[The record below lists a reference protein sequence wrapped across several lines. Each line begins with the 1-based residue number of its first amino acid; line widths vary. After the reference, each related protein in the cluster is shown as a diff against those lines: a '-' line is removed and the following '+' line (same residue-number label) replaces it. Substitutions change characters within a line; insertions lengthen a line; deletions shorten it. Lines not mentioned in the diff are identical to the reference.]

1 MDNKGSIEHHFQ
13 RQRDLLLMEYE
24 YEKSEFERLSGEQGV
39 MRRVARGQ
47 CWFPVRLGRSYYNS
61 LNRFVVE
68 VARDEVADEVDSA
81 FEYGC
86 QVRFFYEALDGK
98 IIYRN
103 FPAMVSFCDGCH
115 MAVVLPSTSALKE
128 IDGVARL
135 GVDLAFDE
143 TSFAAMREALDDV
156 ASAKGSRLA
165 ELRDV
170 LCGFV
175 APGFRELQPMMFP
188 WLNASQQRA
197 VNKTLCCRDVMVVH
211 GPPGTGK
218 TTTLVEA
225 VYETL
230 RREPQVMVCAQSNA
244 AVDWICGK
252 LIDRGVPV
260 LRVGNPARVDD
271 KVLSATYERQFEAH
285 PDYPELWGVRKAIRE
300 VAAGRRRMSRAD
312 ASALS
317 NRLHNLRRRA
327 VELEVK
333 IQVEIFESAR
343 VVASTLVG
351 SDNAVLKGRRFTT
364 LYIDEA
370 GQALEAACWIAI
382 RKADRVIFA
391 GDHCQLPPTVK
402 SVEAERAGLS
412 RSLMESVVDKCRS
425 AVELLTVQ
433 YRMNEAIMRFSSDWF
448 YGGRLQAAEE
458 VKCRGILDFDSP
470 VEWLDTSEMDFSAK
484 YVSATGGRVNPDEGE
499 FMLDSLEAYIKRI
512 GEKRVED
519 ENLDF
524 AVISPYKAQVSWLRR
539 NAKKRKVLRR
549 LKGKIAINTIDGFQ
563 GQERDVVFISLVRSN
578 DDGKIGFLSDLRR
591 MNVAMT
597 RARMKLVII
606 GSAATLTRH
615 PFYEKLFLSQK
626 KENGV
631 KKVSEISDGE
641 SMCCEKKLKKRVK
654 KDAEKFGGKGKRQYL
669 CNRKSETDRWS

>member
-1 MDNKGSIEHHFQ
+1 
-13 RQRDLLLMEYE
+13 MEYE

-68 VARDEVADEVDSA
+68 VARDEVADDVDSA
-81 FEYGC
+81 FEYGR

-103 FPAMVSFCDGCH
+103 FQAMVSFCDGCH

-175 APGFRELQPMMFP
+175 APGFRELQPMTFP

-300 VAAGRRRMSRAD
+300 VSAGRRRMSRAD

-470 VEWLDTSEMDFSAK
+470 VEWLDTSEMDFSEK

-539 NAKKRKVLRR
+539 NAKKRNVLRR

-641 SMCCEKKLKKRVK
+641 SMCCEK
-654 KDAEKFGGKGKRQYL
+654 
-669 CNRKSETDRWS
+669 S

>member
-1 MDNKGSIEHHFQ
+1 
-13 RQRDLLLMEYE
+13 MEYE

-68 VARDEVADEVDSA
+68 VARDEVADDVDSA
-81 FEYGC
+81 FEYGR

-103 FPAMVSFCDGCH
+103 FPAMVSFCDGGH

-143 TSFAAMREALDDV
+143 TSFAAIREALDDV

-175 APGFRELQPMMFP
+175 APGFRELQPMTFP

-300 VAAGRRRMSRAD
+300 VAAGRRRMPRAD

-470 VEWLDTSEMDFSAK
+470 VEWLDTSEMDFSEK

-539 NAKKRKVLRR
+539 NAKKRNVLRR

-641 SMCCEKKLKKRVK
+641 SMRCEK
-654 KDAEKFGGKGKRQYL
+654 
-669 CNRKSETDRWS
+669 S

>member
-1 MDNKGSIEHHFQ
+1 
-13 RQRDLLLMEYE
+13 MEYE

-68 VARDEVADEVDSA
+68 VARDEVADDVDSA
-81 FEYGC
+81 FEYGR

-103 FPAMVSFCDGCH
+103 FPAMVSFCDGGH

-128 IDGVARL
+128 IDGVAHL

-175 APGFRELQPMMFP
+175 APGFRELQPMTFP
-188 WLNASQQRA
+188 WLNASQQQA

-300 VAAGRRRMSRAD
+300 VSAGRRRMSRAD

-317 NRLHNLRRRA
+317 NRLHNLRHRA

-448 YGGRLQAAEE
+448 YGGRLQVAEE

-470 VEWLDTSEMDFSAK
+470 VEWLDTSEMDFSEK

-539 NAKKRKVLRR
+539 NAKKRNVLRR

-631 KKVSEISDGE
+631 KKSFRNKWRRINV
-641 SMCCEKKLKKRVK
+641 L
-654 KDAEKFGGKGKRQYL
+654 
-669 CNRKSETDRWS
+669 

>member
-1 MDNKGSIEHHFQ
+1 
-13 RQRDLLLMEYE
+13 MEYE

-68 VARDEVADEVDSA
+68 VARDEVADDVDSA
-81 FEYGC
+81 FEYGR

-103 FPAMVSFCDGCH
+103 FPAMVSFCDGGH

-156 ASAKGSRLA
+156 AAAKGSRLA

-175 APGFRELQPMMFP
+175 APGFRELQPMTFP

-300 VAAGRRRMSRAD
+300 VSAGRRRMSRAD

-470 VEWLDTSEMDFSAK
+470 VEWLDTSEMDFSEK

-539 NAKKRKVLRR
+539 NAKKRNVLRR

-631 KKVSEISDGE
+631 KKVSGISGGE
-641 SMCCEKKLKKRVK
+641 SKCCEK
-654 KDAEKFGGKGKRQYL
+654 
-669 CNRKSETDRWS
+669 S

>member
-1 MDNKGSIEHHFQ
+1 
-13 RQRDLLLMEYE
+13 
-24 YEKSEFERLSGEQGV
+24 

-68 VARDEVADEVDSA
+68 VARDEVADDVDSA
-81 FEYGC
+81 FEYGR

-103 FPAMVSFCDGCH
+103 FPAMVSFCDGGH

-175 APGFRELQPMMFP
+175 APGFRELQPMTFP

-312 ASALS
+312 ALALS

-333 IQVEIFESAR
+333 IQVEIFEGAR

-470 VEWLDTSEMDFSAK
+470 VEWLDTSEMDFSEK

-539 NAKKRKVLRR
+539 NAKKRNVLRR

-641 SMCCEKKLKKRVK
+641 SRCCEK
-654 KDAEKFGGKGKRQYL
+654 
-669 CNRKSETDRWS
+669 S

>member
-1 MDNKGSIEHHFQ
+1 
-13 RQRDLLLMEYE
+13 MEKE
-24 YEKSEFERLSGEQGV
+24 AFRKQTERVGLGRKV
-39 MRRVARGQ
+39 KRGDA
-47 CWFPVRLGRSYYNS
+47 WFPLSVGRTYYNS
-61 LNRFVVE
+61 LNQYCVE
-68 VARDEVADEVDSA
+68 VTRTADQDIEHN
-81 FEYGC
+81 FEYGKPVVFWTVDEPTTATPAA
-86 QVRFFYEALDGK
+86 QGGVRYFNFTGTVSYVDGD
-98 IIYRN
+98 R
-103 FPAMVSFCDGCH
+103 MVVTIPEGHAFDLQG
-115 MAVVLPSTSALKE
+115 STKP
-128 IDGVARL
+128 IGVQL
-135 GVDLAFDE
+135 FFDE
-143 TSFAAMREALDDV
+143 TSYRCMFEALDRV
-156 ASAKGSRLA
+156 MKAKNGRLA
-165 ELRDV
+165 YLRD
-170 LCGFV
+170 LFYTNMK
-175 APGFRELQPMMFP
+175 PQTLSFEPMRFP
-188 WLNASQQRA
+188 WLNTTQEHA
-197 VNKTLCCRDVMVVH
+197 VNEVLRAKDVMVVH

-225 VYETL
+225 IHETL
-230 RREPQVMVCAQSNA
+230 LRESQVMVCAQSNA

-300 VAAGRRRMSRAD
+300 VSAGRRRMSRAD

-333 IQVEIFESAR
+333 IQVEIFEGAR

-382 RKADRVIFA
+382 RKANRVIFA

-470 VEWLDTSEMDFSAK
+470 VEWLDTSEMDFSEK

-539 NAKKRKVLRR
+539 NAKKRNVLRR

-631 KKVSEISDGE
+631 KKVSEISGGE
-641 SMCCEKKLKKRVK
+641 SMCCEK
-654 KDAEKFGGKGKRQYL
+654 
-669 CNRKSETDRWS
+669 S

>member
-1 MDNKGSIEHHFQ
+1 
-13 RQRDLLLMEYE
+13 
-24 YEKSEFERLSGEQGV
+24 

-68 VARDEVADEVDSA
+68 VARDEVADDVDSA
-81 FEYGC
+81 FEYGR

-103 FPAMVSFCDGCH
+103 FPAMVSFCDGGH

-175 APGFRELQPMMFP
+175 APGFRELQPMTFP

-333 IQVEIFESAR
+333 IQVEIFEGAR

-470 VEWLDTSEMDFSAK
+470 VEWLDTSEMDFSEK

-539 NAKKRKVLRR
+539 NAKKRNVLRR
-549 LKGKIAINTIDGFQ
+549 LKGKISINTIDGFQ

-631 KKVSEISDGE
+631 KKVSEISGGE
-641 SMCCEKKLKKRVK
+641 SMCCEK
-654 KDAEKFGGKGKRQYL
+654 
-669 CNRKSETDRWS
+669 S

>member
-1 MDNKGSIEHHFQ
+1 
-13 RQRDLLLMEYE
+13 MEYE

-68 VARDEVADEVDSA
+68 VARDEVADDVDSA
-81 FEYGC
+81 FEYGR

-103 FPAMVSFCDGCH
+103 FPAMVSFCDGGH

-175 APGFRELQPMMFP
+175 APGFRELQPMTFP

-260 LRVGNPARVDD
+260 LRVGNPVRVDD

-300 VAAGRRRMSRAD
+300 VAAGRRRMPRAD

-470 VEWLDTSEMDFSAK
+470 VEWLDTSEMDFSEK

-499 FMLDSLEAYIKRI
+499 SMLDSLEAYIKRI

-539 NAKKRKVLRR
+539 NAKKRNVLRR

-641 SMCCEKKLKKRVK
+641 SMCCEK
-654 KDAEKFGGKGKRQYL
+654 
-669 CNRKSETDRWS
+669 S

>member
-1 MDNKGSIEHHFQ
+1 
-13 RQRDLLLMEYE
+13 MEYE

-68 VARDEVADEVDSA
+68 VARDEVADDVDSA
-81 FEYGC
+81 FEYGR

-103 FPAMVSFCDGCH
+103 FPAMVSFCDGGH

-143 TSFAAMREALDDV
+143 TSFAAMCEALDDV

-175 APGFRELQPMMFP
+175 APGFRELQPMTFP

-300 VAAGRRRMSRAD
+300 VSAGRRRMSRAD

-470 VEWLDTSEMDFSAK
+470 VEWLDTSEMDFSEK

-539 NAKKRKVLRR
+539 NAKKRNVLRR

-626 KENGV
+626 KENGM
-631 KKVSEISDGE
+631 KK
-641 SMCCEKKLKKRVK
+641 
-654 KDAEKFGGKGKRQYL
+654 KFPK
-669 CNRKSETDRWS
+669 

>member
-1 MDNKGSIEHHFQ
+1 
-13 RQRDLLLMEYE
+13 MEYE

-68 VARDEVADEVDSA
+68 VARDEVADDVDSA
-81 FEYGC
+81 FEYGR

-103 FPAMVSFCDGCH
+103 FPAMVSFCDGGH

-175 APGFRELQPMMFP
+175 APGFRELQPMTFP

-300 VAAGRRRMSRAD
+300 VSAGRRRMSRAD

-470 VEWLDTSEMDFSAK
+470 VEWLDTSEMDFSEK

-539 NAKKRKVLRR
+539 NAKKRNVLRR

-631 KKVSEISDGE
+631 KKVSEISNGE
-641 SMCCEKKLKKRVK
+641 SMCCEK
-654 KDAEKFGGKGKRQYL
+654 
-669 CNRKSETDRWS
+669 N

>member
-1 MDNKGSIEHHFQ
+1 
-13 RQRDLLLMEYE
+13 MEYE

-68 VARDEVADEVDSA
+68 VARDEVADDVDSA
-81 FEYGC
+81 FEYGR

-175 APGFRELQPMMFP
+175 APGFRELQPMTFP

-470 VEWLDTSEMDFSAK
+470 VEWLDTSEMDFSEK

-539 NAKKRKVLRR
+539 NAKKRNVLRR

-631 KKVSEISDGE
+631 KKVSEISNGE
-641 SMCCEKKLKKRVK
+641 SMCCEK
-654 KDAEKFGGKGKRQYL
+654 
-669 CNRKSETDRWS
+669 S

>member
-1 MDNKGSIEHHFQ
+1 
-13 RQRDLLLMEYE
+13 MEYE

-81 FEYGC
+81 FEYGR

-103 FPAMVSFCDGCH
+103 FPAMVSFCDGGH

-156 ASAKGSRLA
+156 AAAKGSRLA
-165 ELRDV
+165 ELRNV

-175 APGFRELQPMMFP
+175 APGFRELQPMTFP

-300 VAAGRRRMSRAD
+300 VSAGRRRMSRAD

-458 VKCRGILDFDSP
+458 VKCQGILDFDSP
-470 VEWLDTSEMDFSAK
+470 VEWLDTSEMDFSEK

-539 NAKKRKVLRR
+539 NAKKRNVLRR

-641 SMCCEKKLKKRVK
+641 SMRCEK
-654 KDAEKFGGKGKRQYL
+654 
-669 CNRKSETDRWS
+669 S

>member
-1 MDNKGSIEHHFQ
+1 MVAEGNDRLRFQ
-13 RQRDLLLMEYE
+13 RQRDLLRMEYE

-68 VARDEVADEVDSA
+68 VARDEVADDVDSA
-81 FEYGC
+81 FEYGR

-103 FPAMVSFCDGCH
+103 FQAMVSFCDGCH

-175 APGFRELQPMMFP
+175 APGFRELQPMTFP

-312 ASALS
+312 ALALS

-470 VEWLDTSEMDFSAK
+470 VEWLDTSEMDFSEK

-539 NAKKRKVLRR
+539 NAKKRNVLRR

-578 DDGKIGFLSDLRR
+578 DVGKIGFLSDLRR

-631 KKVSEISDGE
+631 KKVSEISGGE
-641 SMCCEKKLKKRVK
+641 SMCCEK
-654 KDAEKFGGKGKRQYL
+654 
-669 CNRKSETDRWS
+669 S

>member
-470 VEWLDTSEMDFSAK
+470 VEWLDTSEMDFSEK

-631 KKVSEISDGE
+631 KKVSEISGGE
-641 SMCCEKKLKKRVK
+641 SMCCEK
-654 KDAEKFGGKGKRQYL
+654 
-669 CNRKSETDRWS
+669 S

>member
-1 MDNKGSIEHHFQ
+1 
-13 RQRDLLLMEYE
+13 
-24 YEKSEFERLSGEQGV
+24 

-68 VARDEVADEVDSA
+68 VARDEVADDVDSA
-81 FEYGC
+81 FEYGR

-103 FPAMVSFCDGCH
+103 FPAMVSFCDGGH

-175 APGFRELQPMMFP
+175 APGFRELQPMTFP

-300 VAAGRRRMSRAD
+300 VSAGRRRMSRAD
-312 ASALS
+312 ALALS

-470 VEWLDTSEMDFSAK
+470 VEWLDTSEMDFSEK

-539 NAKKRKVLRR
+539 NAKKRNVLRR

-615 PFYEKLFLSQK
+615 PFYEKLFLSQN

-631 KKVSEISDGE
+631 KKVSGISDGE
-641 SMCCEKKLKKRVK
+641 SMCCEK
-654 KDAEKFGGKGKRQYL
+654 
-669 CNRKSETDRWS
+669 S

>member
-1 MDNKGSIEHHFQ
+1 
-13 RQRDLLLMEYE
+13 MEYE

-68 VARDEVADEVDSA
+68 VARDEVADDVDSA
-81 FEYGC
+81 FEYGR

-103 FPAMVSFCDGCH
+103 FPAMVSFCDGGH

-143 TSFAAMREALDDV
+143 TSFAAMCEALDDV

-175 APGFRELQPMMFP
+175 APGFRELQPMTFP

-300 VAAGRRRMSRAD
+300 VSAGRRRMSRAD

-470 VEWLDTSEMDFSAK
+470 VEWLDTSEMDFSEK

-539 NAKKRKVLRR
+539 NAKKRNVLRR

-631 KKVSEISDGE
+631 KKSFRN
-641 SMCCEKKLKKRVK
+641 K
-654 KDAEKFGGKGKRQYL
+654 
-669 CNRKSETDRWS
+669 

>member
-1 MDNKGSIEHHFQ
+1 
-13 RQRDLLLMEYE
+13 
-24 YEKSEFERLSGEQGV
+24 

-68 VARDEVADEVDSA
+68 VARDEVADDVDSA
-81 FEYGC
+81 FEYGR

-103 FPAMVSFCDGCH
+103 FLAMVSFCDGGH

-143 TSFAAMREALDDV
+143 TSFAAMREALGDV

-300 VAAGRRRMSRAD
+300 VSAGRRRMSRAD

-333 IQVEIFESAR
+333 IQVEIFEGAR

-425 AVELLTVQ
+425 AVEPLTVQ

-470 VEWLDTSEMDFSAK
+470 VEWLDTSEMDFSEK

-539 NAKKRKVLRR
+539 NAKKRNVLRR

-626 KENGV
+626 KENGA
-631 KKVSEISDGE
+631 KKVSGISGGE
-641 SMCCEKKLKKRVK
+641 SMCCEK
-654 KDAEKFGGKGKRQYL
+654 
-669 CNRKSETDRWS
+669 S

>member
-1 MDNKGSIEHHFQ
+1 
-13 RQRDLLLMEYE
+13 MEYE

-68 VARDEVADEVDSA
+68 VARDEVADDVDSA
-81 FEYGC
+81 FEYGR

-103 FPAMVSFCDGCH
+103 FPAMVSFCDGGH

-175 APGFRELQPMMFP
+175 APGFRELQPMTFP
-188 WLNASQQRA
+188 WLNASQQQA

-300 VAAGRRRMSRAD
+300 LVAGRRRMSRAD

-343 VVASTLVG
+343 VEASTLVG

-470 VEWLDTSEMDFSAK
+470 VEWLDTSEMDFSEK

-539 NAKKRKVLRR
+539 NAKKRNVLRR

-641 SMCCEKKLKKRVK
+641 SMCC
-654 KDAEKFGGKGKRQYL
+654 GK
-669 CNRKSETDRWS
+669 S

>member
-1 MDNKGSIEHHFQ
+1 
-13 RQRDLLLMEYE
+13 MEYE

-81 FEYGC
+81 FEYGR

-103 FPAMVSFCDGCH
+103 FLAMVSFCDGCH

-143 TSFAAMREALDDV
+143 TSFAAMRDALDDV

-175 APGFRELQPMMFP
+175 APGFRELQPMTFP
-188 WLNASQQRA
+188 WLNASQQQA

-300 VAAGRRRMSRAD
+300 LVAGRRRMSRAD

-470 VEWLDTSEMDFSAK
+470 LEWLDTSEMDFSEK
-484 YVSATGGRVNPDEGE
+484 YVSATGGRVNSDEGE

-539 NAKKRKVLRR
+539 NAKKRNVLRR

-631 KKVSEISDGE
+631 KKVSEISDG
-641 SMCCEKKLKKRVK
+641 
-654 KDAEKFGGKGKRQYL
+654 
-669 CNRKSETDRWS
+669 

>member
-1 MDNKGSIEHHFQ
+1 
-13 RQRDLLLMEYE
+13 MEYE

-68 VARDEVADEVDSA
+68 VARDEVADDVDSA
-81 FEYGC
+81 FEYGR

-103 FPAMVSFCDGCH
+103 FPAMVSFCDGGH

-156 ASAKGSRLA
+156 AAAKGSRLA

-175 APGFRELQPMMFP
+175 APGFRELQPMTFP

-300 VAAGRRRMSRAD
+300 VSAGRRRMSRAD

-470 VEWLDTSEMDFSAK
+470 VEWLDTSEMDFSEK

-539 NAKKRKVLRR
+539 NAKKRNVLRR

-626 KENGV
+626 KGNGV
-631 KKVSEISDGE
+631 KKVSGISNGE
-641 SMCCEKKLKKRVK
+641 SMCCEK
-654 KDAEKFGGKGKRQYL
+654 
-669 CNRKSETDRWS
+669 S

>member
-1 MDNKGSIEHHFQ
+1 
-13 RQRDLLLMEYE
+13 MEYE

-81 FEYGC
+81 FEYGR

-103 FPAMVSFCDGCH
+103 FPAMVSFCDGGH

-156 ASAKGSRLA
+156 AAAKGSRLA

-300 VAAGRRRMSRAD
+300 VSAGRRRMSRAD

-470 VEWLDTSEMDFSAK
+470 VEWLDTSEMDFSEK

-539 NAKKRKVLRR
+539 NAKKRNVLRR

-641 SMCCEKKLKKRVK
+641 SMCCKKSWKK
-654 KDAEKFGGKGKRQYL
+654 G
-669 CNRKSETDRWS
+669 

>member
-1 MDNKGSIEHHFQ
+1 M
-13 RQRDLLLMEYE
+13 
-24 YEKSEFERLSGEQGV
+24 
-39 MRRVARGQ
+39 
-47 CWFPVRLGRSYYNS
+47 
-61 LNRFVVE
+61 
-68 VARDEVADEVDSA
+68 
-81 FEYGC
+81 
-86 QVRFFYEALDGK
+86 
-98 IIYRN
+98 
-103 FPAMVSFCDGCH
+103 
-115 MAVVLPSTSALKE
+115 
-128 IDGVARL
+128 
-135 GVDLAFDE
+135 
-143 TSFAAMREALDDV
+143 
-156 ASAKGSRLA
+156 
-165 ELRDV
+165 
-170 LCGFV
+170 
-175 APGFRELQPMMFP
+175 
-188 WLNASQQRA
+188 
-197 VNKTLCCRDVMVVH
+197 
-211 GPPGTGK
+211 
-218 TTTLVEA
+218 
-225 VYETL
+225 
-230 RREPQVMVCAQSNA
+230 
-244 AVDWICGK
+244 
-252 LIDRGVPV
+252 
-260 LRVGNPARVDD
+260 
-271 KVLSATYERQFEAH
+271 
-285 PDYPELWGVRKAIRE
+285 
-300 VAAGRRRMSRAD
+300 
-312 ASALS
+312 
-317 NRLHNLRRRA
+317 
-327 VELEVK
+327 ELEVK
-333 IQVEIFESAR
+333 IQVEIFEGAR

-470 VEWLDTSEMDFSAK
+470 VEWLDTSEMDFSEK

-539 NAKKRKVLRR
+539 NAKKRNVLRR

-615 PFYEKLFLSQK
+615 PFYEKLFLSQN

-631 KKVSEISDGE
+631 KKVSGISDGE
-641 SMCCEKKLKKRVK
+641 SMCCEK
-654 KDAEKFGGKGKRQYL
+654 
-669 CNRKSETDRWS
+669 S

>member
-68 VARDEVADEVDSA
+68 VARDEVADDVDSA
-81 FEYGC
+81 FEYGR

-103 FPAMVSFCDGCH
+103 FPAMVSFCDGGH

-156 ASAKGSRLA
+156 AAAKGSRLA

-175 APGFRELQPMMFP
+175 APGFRELQPMTFP

-402 SVEAERAGLS
+402 SVEAECAGLS

-470 VEWLDTSEMDFSAK
+470 VEWLDTSEMDFSEK

-539 NAKKRKVLRR
+539 NAKKRNVLRR

-641 SMCCEKKLKKRVK
+641 SRCCEK
-654 KDAEKFGGKGKRQYL
+654 
-669 CNRKSETDRWS
+669 S

>member
-1 MDNKGSIEHHFQ
+1 
-13 RQRDLLLMEYE
+13 
-24 YEKSEFERLSGEQGV
+24 
-39 MRRVARGQ
+39 MRRVAHGQ

-68 VARDEVADEVDSA
+68 VARDEVADDVDSA
-81 FEYGC
+81 FEYGR

-103 FPAMVSFCDGCH
+103 FPAMVSFCDGGH

-156 ASAKGSRLA
+156 AAAKGSRLA

-175 APGFRELQPMMFP
+175 APGFRELQPMTFP

-218 TTTLVEA
+218 TTTLVEV

-300 VAAGRRRMSRAD
+300 VSAGRRRMSRAD

-458 VKCRGILDFDSP
+458 VKCRGILDLDSP
-470 VEWLDTSEMDFSAK
+470 VEWLDTSEMDFS
-484 YVSATGGRVNPDEGE
+484 
-499 FMLDSLEAYIKRI
+499 
-512 GEKRVED
+512 
-519 ENLDF
+519 
-524 AVISPYKAQVSWLRR
+524 
-539 NAKKRKVLRR
+539 
-549 LKGKIAINTIDGFQ
+549 
-563 GQERDVVFISLVRSN
+563 
-578 DDGKIGFLSDLRR
+578 
-591 MNVAMT
+591 
-597 RARMKLVII
+597 
-606 GSAATLTRH
+606 
-615 PFYEKLFLSQK
+615 
-626 KENGV
+626 
-631 KKVSEISDGE
+631 
-641 SMCCEKKLKKRVK
+641 
-654 KDAEKFGGKGKRQYL
+654 
-669 CNRKSETDRWS
+669 

>member
-300 VAAGRRRMSRAD
+300 VSAGRRRMSRAD

-470 VEWLDTSEMDFSAK
+470 VEWLDTSEMDFSEK

-641 SMCCEKKLKKRVK
+641 SMCCEK
-654 KDAEKFGGKGKRQYL
+654 
-669 CNRKSETDRWS
+669 S

>member
-1 MDNKGSIEHHFQ
+1 
-13 RQRDLLLMEYE
+13 MEYE

-81 FEYGC
+81 FEYGR

-103 FPAMVSFCDGCH
+103 FPAMVSFCDGGH

-156 ASAKGSRLA
+156 ASAKGLRLA

-175 APGFRELQPMMFP
+175 APGFRELQPMTFP

-300 VAAGRRRMSRAD
+300 VSAGRRRMSRAD

-470 VEWLDTSEMDFSAK
+470 VEWLDTSEMDFSEK

-539 NAKKRKVLRR
+539 NAKKRNVLRR

-631 KKVSEISDGE
+631 KKVSGISDGE
-641 SMCCEKKLKKRVK
+641 SMCCEK
-654 KDAEKFGGKGKRQYL
+654 
-669 CNRKSETDRWS
+669 S

>member
-1 MDNKGSIEHHFQ
+1 
-13 RQRDLLLMEYE
+13 
-24 YEKSEFERLSGEQGV
+24 

-68 VARDEVADEVDSA
+68 VARDEVADDVDSA
-81 FEYGC
+81 FEYGR
-86 QVRFFYEALDGK
+86 QVGFFYEALDGK

-103 FPAMVSFCDGCH
+103 FPAMVSFCDGGH

-143 TSFAAMREALDDV
+143 TSFAAMREALGDV

-175 APGFRELQPMMFP
+175 APGFRELQPMTFP

-300 VAAGRRRMSRAD
+300 VSAGRRRMSRAD
-312 ASALS
+312 ALALS

-412 RSLMESVVDKCRS
+412 RSLMESVVDKCRP

-470 VEWLDTSEMDFSAK
+470 LEWLDTSEMDFSEK

-539 NAKKRKVLRR
+539 NAKKRNVLRR

-626 KENGV
+626 KGNGV

-641 SMCCEKKLKKRVK
+641 SMCCEK
-654 KDAEKFGGKGKRQYL
+654 
-669 CNRKSETDRWS
+669 S

>member
-1 MDNKGSIEHHFQ
+1 
-13 RQRDLLLMEYE
+13 MEYE

-68 VARDEVADEVDSA
+68 VARDEVADDVDSA
-81 FEYGC
+81 FEYGR

-103 FPAMVSFCDGCH
+103 FPAMVSFCDGGH

-175 APGFRELQPMMFP
+175 APGFRELQPMTFP
-188 WLNASQQRA
+188 WLNASQQQA

-271 KVLSATYERQFEAH
+271 EVLSATYERQFEAH

-300 VAAGRRRMSRAD
+300 VSAGRRRMSRAD

-351 SDNAVLKGRRFTT
+351 SNNAVLNGRRFTT

-382 RKADRVIFA
+382 SKADRVIFA

-470 VEWLDTSEMDFSAK
+470 VEWLDTSEMDFSEK
-484 YVSATGGRVNPDEGE
+484 YVSATGGRVNPDEGK

-524 AVISPYKAQVSWLRR
+524 AVISPYKVQVSWLRR
-539 NAKKRKVLRR
+539 NAKKRNVLRR

-626 KENGV
+626 GKMGK
-631 KKVSEISDGE
+631 KKVWGISGGE
-641 SMCCEKKLKKRVK
+641 SKDCKK
-654 KDAEKFGGKGKRQYL
+654 Y
-669 CNRKSETDRWS
+669 

>member
-1 MDNKGSIEHHFQ
+1 
-13 RQRDLLLMEYE
+13 MEYE

-68 VARDEVADEVDSA
+68 VARDEVADDGDSA
-81 FEYGC
+81 FEYGR

-103 FPAMVSFCDGCH
+103 FPAMVSFCDGGH

-175 APGFRELQPMMFP
+175 APGFRELQPMAFP

-312 ASALS
+312 ALALS

-470 VEWLDTSEMDFSAK
+470 VEWLDTSEMDFSEK

-539 NAKKRKVLRR
+539 NAKKRNVLRR

-631 KKVSEISDGE
+631 KKVSEISGGE
-641 SMCCEKKLKKRVK
+641 SMCCEK
-654 KDAEKFGGKGKRQYL
+654 Y
-669 CNRKSETDRWS
+669 

>member
-1 MDNKGSIEHHFQ
+1 
-13 RQRDLLLMEYE
+13 
-24 YEKSEFERLSGEQGV
+24 

-68 VARDEVADEVDSA
+68 VARDEVADDVDSA
-81 FEYGC
+81 FEYGR

-103 FPAMVSFCDGCH
+103 FPAMVSFCDGGH

-175 APGFRELQPMMFP
+175 APGFRELQPMTFP

-300 VAAGRRRMSRAD
+300 VSAGRRRMSRAD
-312 ASALS
+312 ASALY

-470 VEWLDTSEMDFSAK
+470 VEWLDTSEMDFSEK

-631 KKVSEISDGE
+631 KKVSGISDGE
-641 SMCCEKKLKKRVK
+641 SRCC
-654 KDAEKFGGKGKRQYL
+654 GK
-669 CNRKSETDRWS
+669 S

>member
-1 MDNKGSIEHHFQ
+1 
-13 RQRDLLLMEYE
+13 MEYE

-68 VARDEVADEVDSA
+68 VARDEVADDVDSA
-81 FEYGC
+81 FEYGR

-103 FPAMVSFCDGCH
+103 FPAMVSFCDGGH

-175 APGFRELQPMMFP
+175 APGFRELQPMTFP

-300 VAAGRRRMSRAD
+300 VSAGRRRMSRAD

-333 IQVEIFESAR
+333 IQVEIFEGAR

-370 GQALEAACWIAI
+370 GQALEVACWIAI

-470 VEWLDTSEMDFSAK
+470 VEWLDTSEMDFSEK

-539 NAKKRKVLRR
+539 NAKKRNVLRR

-631 KKVSEISDGE
+631 KKVSEISGGE
-641 SMCCEKKLKKRVK
+641 SMCCEK
-654 KDAEKFGGKGKRQYL
+654 
-669 CNRKSETDRWS
+669 S

>member
-1 MDNKGSIEHHFQ
+1 
-13 RQRDLLLMEYE
+13 
-24 YEKSEFERLSGEQGV
+24 

-470 VEWLDTSEMDFSAK
+470 VEWLDTSEMDFSEK

-539 NAKKRKVLRR
+539 NAKKRNILRR

-606 GSAATLTRH
+606 GSAGTLTRH

-641 SMCCEKKLKKRVK
+641 SMCCEK
-654 KDAEKFGGKGKRQYL
+654 
-669 CNRKSETDRWS
+669 S

>member
-1 MDNKGSIEHHFQ
+1 
-13 RQRDLLLMEYE
+13 MEYE

-300 VAAGRRRMSRAD
+300 VSAGRRRMSRAD

-470 VEWLDTSEMDFSAK
+470 VEWLDTSEMDFSEK

-539 NAKKRKVLRR
+539 NAKKRNVLRR

-641 SMCCEKKLKKRVK
+641 SMCCEK
-654 KDAEKFGGKGKRQYL
+654 
-669 CNRKSETDRWS
+669 S

>member
-1 MDNKGSIEHHFQ
+1 
-13 RQRDLLLMEYE
+13 MEYE

-68 VARDEVADEVDSA
+68 VARDEVADDVDSA
-81 FEYGC
+81 FEYGR

-103 FPAMVSFCDGCH
+103 FQAMVSFCDGCH

-175 APGFRELQPMMFP
+175 APGFRELQPMTFP

-300 VAAGRRRMSRAD
+300 VSAGRRRMSRAD

-333 IQVEIFESAR
+333 IQVEIFERAR

-470 VEWLDTSEMDFSAK
+470 VEWLDTSEMDFSEK

-539 NAKKRKVLRR
+539 NAKKRNVLRR

-631 KKVSEISDGE
+631 KKVSGISDGE
-641 SMCCEKKLKKRVK
+641 SMCCEK
-654 KDAEKFGGKGKRQYL
+654 G
-669 CNRKSETDRWS
+669 

>member
-1 MDNKGSIEHHFQ
+1 
-13 RQRDLLLMEYE
+13 MEYE

-68 VARDEVADEVDSA
+68 VARDEVADDVDSA
-81 FEYGC
+81 FEYGR

-103 FPAMVSFCDGCH
+103 FPAMVSFCDGGH

-175 APGFRELQPMMFP
+175 APGFRELQPMTFP

-470 VEWLDTSEMDFSAK
+470 VEWLDTSEMDFSEK

-539 NAKKRKVLRR
+539 NAKKRNVLRR

-631 KKVSEISDGE
+631 KKVSEISGGE
-641 SMCCEKKLKKRVK
+641 SMCCEK
-654 KDAEKFGGKGKRQYL
+654 
-669 CNRKSETDRWS
+669 S

>member
-1 MDNKGSIEHHFQ
+1 
-13 RQRDLLLMEYE
+13 MEYE

-68 VARDEVADEVDSA
+68 VARDEVADDVDSA
-81 FEYGC
+81 FEYGR

-103 FPAMVSFCDGCH
+103 FPAMVSFCDGGH

-175 APGFRELQPMMFP
+175 APGFRELQPMTFP

-300 VAAGRRRMSRAD
+300 VSAGRRRMSRAD
-312 ASALS
+312 ALALS

-333 IQVEIFESAR
+333 IQVEIFEGAR

-470 VEWLDTSEMDFSAK
+470 VEWLDTSEMDFSEK

-539 NAKKRKVLRR
+539 NAKKRNVLRR

-631 KKVSEISDGE
+631 KKVSEISGGE
-641 SMCCEKKLKKRVK
+641 SMCCEK
-654 KDAEKFGGKGKRQYL
+654 
-669 CNRKSETDRWS
+669 S

>member
-1 MDNKGSIEHHFQ
+1 
-13 RQRDLLLMEYE
+13 MEYE

-68 VARDEVADEVDSA
+68 VARDEVADYVDSA
-81 FEYGC
+81 FEYGR

-103 FPAMVSFCDGCH
+103 FPAMVSFCDGGH

-175 APGFRELQPMMFP
+175 APGFRELQPMTFP

-333 IQVEIFESAR
+333 IQVEIFEGAR

-470 VEWLDTSEMDFSAK
+470 VEWLDTSEMDFSEK

-539 NAKKRKVLRR
+539 NAKKRNVLRR

-631 KKVSEISDGE
+631 KKVSEISGGE
-641 SMCCEKKLKKRVK
+641 SMCCEK
-654 KDAEKFGGKGKRQYL
+654 
-669 CNRKSETDRWS
+669 S

>member
-1 MDNKGSIEHHFQ
+1 
-13 RQRDLLLMEYE
+13 
-24 YEKSEFERLSGEQGV
+24 

-68 VARDEVADEVDSA
+68 VARDEVADDVDSA
-81 FEYGC
+81 FEYGR

-103 FPAMVSFCDGCH
+103 FPAMVSFCDGGH

-175 APGFRELQPMMFP
+175 APGFRELQPMTFP
-188 WLNASQQRA
+188 WLNASQQQA

-300 VAAGRRRMSRAD
+300 LVAGRRRMSRAD

-412 RSLMESVVDKCRS
+412 RSLMESVVDKCRP

-470 VEWLDTSEMDFSAK
+470 LEWLDTSEMDFSEK

-539 NAKKRKVLRR
+539 NAKKRNVLRR

-641 SMCCEKKLKKRVK
+641 SMCCEK
-654 KDAEKFGGKGKRQYL
+654 Y
-669 CNRKSETDRWS
+669 

>member
-175 APGFRELQPMMFP
+175 APGFRELQPMTFP

-285 PDYPELWGVRKAIRE
+285 PDYPELWGVCKAIRE
-300 VAAGRRRMSRAD
+300 VSAGRRRMSRAD

-333 IQVEIFESAR
+333 IQVEILESAR

-351 SDNAVLKGRRFTT
+351 SDNAVLNGRRFTT

-412 RSLMESVVDKCRS
+412 RSLMESVVDKCRL

-470 VEWLDTSEMDFSAK
+470 VEWLDTSEMDFAEK
-484 YVSATGGRVNPDEGE
+484 YVSATGGRVNPDEGK

-539 NAKKRKVLRR
+539 NAKKRNVLRR

-631 KKVSEISDGE
+631 KKVSGISDGE
-641 SMCCEKKLKKRVK
+641 SMCCEK
-654 KDAEKFGGKGKRQYL
+654 
-669 CNRKSETDRWS
+669 C

>member
-1 MDNKGSIEHHFQ
+1 
-13 RQRDLLLMEYE
+13 MEYE

-68 VARDEVADEVDSA
+68 VARDEVADDVDSA
-81 FEYGC
+81 FEYGR

-103 FPAMVSFCDGCH
+103 FPAMVSFCDGGH

-156 ASAKGSRLA
+156 AAAKGSRLA

-175 APGFRELQPMMFP
+175 APGFRELQPMTFP

-470 VEWLDTSEMDFSAK
+470 VEWLDTSEMDFSEK

-539 NAKKRKVLRR
+539 NAKKRNVLRR

-631 KKVSEISDGE
+631 KKVFEISDGE
-641 SMCCEKKLKKRVK
+641 SMCCEK
-654 KDAEKFGGKGKRQYL
+654 
-669 CNRKSETDRWS
+669 S